1 MRRYSMTELLEAL
14 EAEPNMPYSLYMDA
28 EAVAKKTAAE
38 DPAYSWVIPYLKE
51 RIEEYQKTPIISATF
66 QEYANFDRVG
76 ERHLADGRMYAL
88 RERLNRL
95 AIAVLLDI
103 DGAVPLYEDI
113 LYEFLHLPTW
123 SLTAH
128 LLDHSLED
136 YWDIPAGPYDDTGRI
151 RGLGRMRKQS
161 QDLCSNT
168 AAFMLAEMAQL
179 LEGKIEPCLIRWS
192 RQEVYERVLGNF
204 MSLSPF
210 LYYETLPTNWSGVC
224 MSSIGCAAI
233 YLITDPKTLVPVLMR
248 CLEGLRVHESGYIDD
263 GFCPESFGYWK
274 YGFEH
279 VIMFAELLYRRTGG
293 RIDLMEDEK
302 WRKVAAF
309 GTNCCVGK
317 TMKMPFGDCGWRD
330 QYDEAVRSYIGGTL
344 GLVVPPQGDTKKS
357 FINAFEHAPV
367 QLRHLVWRMKPER
380 TTDEFPRSVTY
391 PEAMCYIGSYRSKDD
406 PVYLLVKGGNN
417 GESHNHNDVGSF
429 VIIAGDNMVAADTAG
444 GDYNRD
450 YFREKRYTFFATRS
464 ISHNVPIVD
473 GAEEFPGAECR
484 PKSFSKSEAGDEDYI
499 AFDLTG
505 VLPTRK
511 LTAFRRAFTGNRRT
525 GHIVVED
532 TFELTEGC
540 EIRDRVVCLDEP
552 AVLNEGA
559 IRINGEGGMT
569 LSFDGQQLRAD
580 IQAVPHKVEGRER
593 VYTIDLIP
601 RRREAGTTVIRMD
614 WDRK

>member
-14 EAEPNMPYSLYMDA
+14 QAEPNMPQALYMDS
-28 EAVAKKTAAE
+28 EAIAKKRVAE
-38 DPAYSWVIPYLKE
+38 DPDYAWVVPYLKE
-51 RIEEYQKTPIISATF
+51 KIEEYKNTPIEQATF

-76 ERHLADGRMYAL
+76 ERHLSDRKMYAL

-95 AIAVLLDI
+95 SIAVLLDI
-103 DGAVPLYEDI
+103 EGAVPLYEDI

-128 LLDHSLED
+128 LLDHSMED
-136 YWDIPAGPYDDTGRI
+136 YWDIPLGPYDETGRI
-151 RGLGRMRKQS
+151 RGLGRTRKQS

-192 RQEVYERVLGNF
+192 RQEVYERVLSNF

-210 LYYETLPTNWSGVC
+210 LYYETLATNWSGVC
-224 MSSIGCAAI
+224 LSSIGCAAI

-248 CLEGLRVHESGYIDD
+248 CIEALRVHESGYIDD
-263 GFCPESFGYWK
+263 GFCPESFGYWQ

-279 VIMFAELLYRRTGG
+279 FVMFADLLYRRTGG

-302 WRKVAAF
+302 WRKVAEF

-317 TMKMPFGDCGWRD
+317 TMKMPFGDCGWRG
-330 QYDEAVRSYIGGTL
+330 QYDEALRSYIGGTL
-344 GLVVPPQGDTKKS
+344 GIVVPPQGDTKKS
-357 FINAFEHAPV
+357 FINAFEHAPM
-367 QLRHLVWRMKPER
+367 QLRHLVWTQKPER

-391 PEAMCYIGSYRSKDD
+391 PQAMCYIGSYRTKED
-406 PVYLLVKGGNN
+406 PVYLLVKGGDN

-429 VIIAGDNMVAADTAG
+429 VIIAGDDMVAADTAG

-473 GAEEFPGAECR
+473 GTEEFPGGECR
-484 PKSFSKSEAGDEDYI
+484 PKAFQKTEEGEEDHI
-499 AFDLTG
+499 FFDLTG
-505 VLPTRK
+505 VLPTPK
-511 LTAFRRAFTGNRRT
+511 LTLFHRRFTGNRAT
-525 GHIVVED
+525 GHIAVED
-532 TFELTEGC
+532 LFELSEAC
-540 EIRDRVVCLDEP
+540 EIRDRVISIDRPEVIGK
-552 AVLNEGA
+552 GA
-559 IRINGEGGMT
+559 IRINGAAGMT
-569 LSFDGQQLRAD
+569 LFFDEEELTAD
-580 IQAVPHKVEGRER
+580 IQSVAHKVAGRDC

-601 RRREAGTTVIRMD
+601 RVQKPGQTVIRMD
-614 WDRK
+614 WER

>member
-14 EAEPNMPYSLYMDA
+14 QAEPNMPYALYMDS
-28 EAVAKKTAAE
+28 EAIAKKTVAE
-38 DPAYSWVIPYLKE
+38 DPDYAWMVPYLKE
-51 RIEEYQKTPIISATF
+51 KIEEYKKTPIASATF

-76 ERHLADGRMYAL
+76 ERHLYDGKMYAL

-103 DGAVPLYEDI
+103 EGARPLYEDI

-128 LLDHSLED
+128 LLDHSMED
-136 YWDIPAGPYDDTGRI
+136 FWDVPAGPYDDTGRI
-151 RGLGRMRKQS
+151 RGLGRTRMQS

-192 RQEVYERVLGNF
+192 RQQVYERVLGNF

-210 LYYETLPTNWSGVC
+210 IYYETLPTNWSGVC

-248 CLEGLRVHESGYIDD
+248 CIEGLRVHESGYIDD
-263 GFCPESFGYWK
+263 GFCPEGFGYWQ

-279 VIMFAELLYRRTGG
+279 FIMFAELLYRRTGG

-302 WRKVAAF
+302 WRKVAEF

-317 TMKMPFGDCGWRD
+317 TMKMPFGDCAWRG
-330 QYDEAVRSYIGGTL
+330 QYDEAVRHYIGGTL

-357 FINAFEHAPV
+357 FINAFGYAPV
-367 QLRHLVWRMKPER
+367 QLRHLVWRMPTPH

-391 PEAMCYIGSYRSKDD
+391 PKAMCYIGSYRSKDD
-406 PVYLLVKGGNN
+406 PVYLLVKGGDN

-429 VIIAGDNMVAADTAG
+429 VIIAGDDMVAADTAG

-473 GAEEFPGAECR
+473 GVEEFPGTECH
-484 PKSFSKSEAGDEDYI
+484 PKSFSMTQQGDEDHI
-499 AFDLTG
+499 LFDLTG
-505 VLPTRK
+505 VLPTPK
-511 LTAFRRAFTGNRRT
+511 LTAFHRAFTGNRKT
-525 GHIVVED
+525 GRITIED
-532 TFELTEGC
+532 TFQLSEPC
-540 EIRDRVVCLDEP
+540 EIRDRIIAINKPE
-552 AVLNEGA
+552 VLGKGA
-559 IRINGEGGMT
+559 IRLNGQGGMT
-569 LSFDGQQLRAD
+569 LYFDEDQLRVD
-580 IQAVPHKVEGRER
+580 IQTVAHKVEGRDHI
-593 VYTIDLIP
+593 YTLDLIP
-601 RRREAGTTVIRMD
+601 RHQSAGVTTVKMV
-614 WDRK
+614 WDRQ